1 MRRRE
6 LIKLIAGAGAAYPFA
21 ALAQQRK
28 MPVVGMLVSTSA
40 DAYAS
45 RVAFVRQGLSEA
57 GFDEG
62 RNVAIEY
69 RWAENQYD
77 RLPELAA
84 DLVRRRVDV
93 IVAITTIATLAAKA
107 ATTTIPIVFEAGGDP
122 VALKLVAS
130 LNRPGGNL
138 TGVSL
143 LNVELG
149 AKRLELLHEV
159 VPAAKIAALLYNPNA
174 PNAETLTKDVRAA
187 AEKLRITLH
196 LLHATA
202 ESDFES
208 VFARLRTLGA
218 GALMIG
224 TDPIFNTGSERLAA
238 LAMRYAMPTIYQ
250 YRAFAAA
257 GGLLSY
263 GGSSTE
269 PFRQVGLYTGRV
281 LKGEKPAELPIQR
294 STHVEL
300 IINLKTAKA
309 LGLSIP
315 TPIIGRA
322 NEVIE

>member
-6 LIKLIAGAGAAYPFA
+6 VTKLIAGAALTYPFA

-28 MPVVGMLVSTSA
+28 MPTVGLLVSTSA
-40 DAYAS
+40 EAYAS
-45 RVAFVRQGLSEA
+45 RIAFVRQGLSET
-57 GFDEG
+57 GFEEG

-84 DLVRRRVDV
+84 DLVRRQVDV

-122 VALKLVAS
+122 VALKLVTS

-149 AKRLELLHEV
+149 AKRLELLREV
-159 VPAAKIAALLYNPNA
+159 VPAAEIVGLLVNPDA
-174 PNAETLTKDVRAA
+174 PNVGRLTKEVRAA
-187 AEKLRITLH
+187 AERLRITLH
-196 LLHATA
+196 QLHATA
-202 ESDFES
+202 ESDFEP
-208 VFARLRTLGA
+208 VFAKLRTLGA

-224 TDPIFNTGSERLAA
+224 TDPLFNAGSERLAA
-238 LAMRYAMPTIYQ
+238 LATLHAMPTIYQ

-281 LKGEKPAELPIQR
+281 LKGEKPAELPIQQ
-294 STHVEL
+294 STKVEL
-300 IINLKTAKA
+300 VINLRTAKA
-309 LGLSIP
+309 FGLNIP

-322 NEVIE
+322 DEVIE